1 MNLADALEKLRT
13 IIREAEKPQKIELS
27 ADKIEKIRRG

>member
-13 IIREAEKPQKIELS
+13 FIRNAEKPKKIDLS
-27 ADKIEKIRRG
+27 PEKCEKIRRK